1 MKTVKHVLA
10 INQQFFVG
18 TGSTNTAQLLVNG
31 QPIVNPSN
39 VHIDVMW
46 KNGQP
51 FTGYSQDVDQITFTT
66 MPAYG
71 DVFVWTGEA
80 DSSTLDAT
88 ATLLAQY
95 ANSPIMTALVAYF
108 NEWLDPNADLDNF
121 YNMVWNV
128 ETAQGFGLDMWGVIV
143 DVPRTIQL
151 IPPNTYFGYKE
162 ALPGSYPFNN
172 QPFYS
177 GPQQG
182 SQYTLSDPAYRIL
195 IMTKALANISS
206 FTAPSVNNLLR
217 YLFAGRGS
225 CYVLEISP
233 MQIEYV
239 FNFALEPWEASIL
252 QQPQLMP
259 RPAGVGVTIIVN
271 P

>member
-1 MKTVKHVLA
+1 MKSVKSVLA
-10 INQQFFVG
+10 INQVFFTG
-18 TGSTNTAQLLVNG
+18 TGSTDTAQLLING

-39 VHIDVMW
+39 IHIDIMW
-46 KNGQP
+46 KNGVP
-51 FTGYSQDVDQITFTT
+51 FTAYSQDVDQITFNT
-66 MPAYG
+66 MPAFG
-71 DVFVWTGEA
+71 DVFTWTGEGL
-80 DSSTLDAT
+80 SSTLDAT

-95 ANSPIMTALVAYF
+95 ANSPILMALVAYF
-108 NEWLDPNADLDNF
+108 NEWLDPSADLDNF
-121 YNMVWNV
+121 YNLVWNV
-128 ETAQGFGLDMWGVIV
+128 ETAQGFGLDIWGVIV

-162 ALPGSYPFNN
+162 ATPGSYPFNN

-225 CYVLEISP
+225 CYVLELSP